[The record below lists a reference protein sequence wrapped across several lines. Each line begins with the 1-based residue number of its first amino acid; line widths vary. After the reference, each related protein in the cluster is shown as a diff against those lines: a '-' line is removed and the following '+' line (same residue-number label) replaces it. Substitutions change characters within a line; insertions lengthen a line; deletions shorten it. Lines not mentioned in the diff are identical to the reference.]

1 MDIPEEM
8 AGLLPYFNGRDKSA
22 NIEENELSEFRR
34 LVFEQREV
42 IKKVDPTFNWAYFIC
57 NQSNEVLKI
66 LGLSDIL

>member
-8 AGLLPYFNGRDKSA
+8 AGLLPYFNGRGKSA

-34 LVFEQREV
+34 LVFQQRDV
-42 IKKVDPTFNWAYFIC
+42 IKKVDPTFNWAYFVC

-66 LGLSDIL
+66 LGLDTML